1 MGKKWVKRIE
11 PSDEIE
17 EWVPVV
23 VEISRG
29 SQMKYE
35 LDEDTGQLRLSRALG
50 LKYPA
55 DYGFIPRTR
64 SGDAE
69 RMDMFVVA
77 SEPIVP
83 LTIVRVRAIGG
94 VNTKST
100 DEEEVKLIG
109 VAVDDP
115 AVAEVRDVEQLPG
128 ELRDAVTRF
137 LRDHKKSEGETV
149 DVTGWFGR
157 DDAIE
162 AIRHGLRA
170 AKKRR

>member
-1 MGKKWVKRIE
+1 MGKKWIKRIE
-11 PSDEIE
+11 PSDDVA

-35 LDEDTGQLRLSRALG
+35 LDEDTGQLRLSRACG
-50 LKYPA
+50 TRYPA

-64 SGDAE
+64 SGDRE
-69 RMDMFVVA
+69 RMDLFVVA

-94 VNTKST
+94 LRTS
-100 DEEEVKLIG
+100 DGEEEVKLIG
-109 VAVDDP
+109 VAIDDP
-115 AVAEVRDVEQLPG
+115 AVAEVHEAEQLPA
-128 ELRDAVTRF
+128 ELRESIARF

-149 DVTGWFGR
+149 EVAGWFGR